1 MLILFLH
8 VNFGITIF
16 SIVDGINLTSGSLFN
31 DSSVSLLFKAYR
43 SNVLYHFV
51 LSKSVLSCK
60 NN

>member
-1 MLILFLH
+1 MLFLH

-16 SIVDGINLTSGSLFN
+16 SIVDGINLTSGSRFN
-31 DSSVSLLFKAYR
+31 DSSVSLLSKAYR